1 MEERGYAALVCPI
14 KTSYQLVAMIEISRR
29 KLLLGAA
36 ATGLPGCVFGGVGPR
51 FGGEA
56 QFPAQAMSQLKQKT
70 AVFVLHKYDVPYAE
84 QFRGALTH
92 AWTFS
97 PIEVV
102 AGADVSRYADESRY
116 AYFTVDVLTSIVSYS
131 STWTEV
137 YHHAALVYVNS
148 LREDADVTG
157 YCRLP
162 LGDVWL
168 PKGVT
173 LDRKTFTDDD
183 ERYYNWT
190 PAMLSLYL
198 RSIQLDLE
206 SGRRR
211 WYYKSPPKSRELF
224 RLAESTLYVPD
235 HVLRRFEDGREV
247 ASFNP
252 LELFGGYPYKYQ
264 ILPPEPLLGVITDQP
279 DALVFDYVKSST
291 DKFIS
296 VYSFKSGLLYR
307 HYSPMSKNIES
318 VDVMRLLS

>member
-1 MEERGYAALVCPI
+1 
-14 KTSYQLVAMIEISRR
+14 MIELSRR

-36 ATGLPGCVFGGVGPR
+36 AAGLPGCGALGPR
-51 FGGEA
+51 FGTEA
-56 QFPAQAMSQLKQKT
+56 QFPPQAMSQLKQKT
-70 AVFVLHKYDVPYAE
+70 AVFVLHQDDLPYAE
-84 QFRGALTH
+84 QFRGALTR

-102 AGADVSRYADESRY
+102 AGADLNRYADESRY
-116 AYFTVDVLTSIVSYS
+116 AYFTVDLLTTTVTHS
-131 STWTEV
+131 SRWVEV
-137 YHHAALVYVNS
+137 YHHAALVFVNS
-148 LREDADVTG
+148 LRDDAEITG

-162 LGDVWL
+162 LGDVPL
-168 PKGVT
+168 PKGAADQSEQT
-173 LDRKTFTDDD
+173 EPE

-211 WYYKSPPKSRELF
+211 WYYKSLPKSPELG
-224 RLAESTLYVPD
+224 RLSQSTLYVPD
-235 HVLRRFEDGREV
+235 HVLRRFDEGQEIQP
-247 ASFNP
+247 FHP

-264 ILPPEPLLGVITDQP
+264 ILPPEALLGVVADQP

-296 VYSFKSGLLYR
+296 VYSFKAGLLYR
-307 HYSPMSKNIES
+307 HYSAMSKNIDS
-318 VDVMRLLS
+318 DDVMRILS

>member
-1 MEERGYAALVCPI
+1 
-14 KTSYQLVAMIEISRR
+14 MIEISRR

-36 ATGLPGCVFGGVGPR
+36 AAGLPGCGALGPR

-56 QFPAQAMSQLKQKT
+56 QFPPQAMSQLKQKT

-84 QFRGALTH
+84 QFRSALTR

-102 AGADVSRYADESRY
+102 AGADVNRYADESRY
-116 AYFTVDVLTSIVSYS
+116 AYFTVDLLTEAVSYS
-131 STWTEV
+131 PDWTQV
-137 YHHAALVYVNS
+137 YHHAALVFVNS
-148 LREDADVTG
+148 LRENAQIEG

-168 PKGVT
+168 PKDAPRDQRPATGE
-173 LDRKTFTDDD
+173 D
-183 ERYYNWT
+183 ERFYNWT

-206 SGRRR
+206 NGRRR
-211 WYYKSPPKSRELF
+211 WFYKSSPKSRELL
-224 RLAESTLYVPD
+224 RLADSTLYAPD
-235 HVLRRFEDGREV
+235 HVLRRFDDGQEIQP
-247 ASFNP
+247 FHP

-318 VDVMRLLS
+318 NDVMRILG

>member
-1 MEERGYAALVCPI
+1 
-14 KTSYQLVAMIEISRR
+14 MIEISRR
-29 KLLLGAA
+29 KWLLGAA
-36 ATGLPGCVFGGVGPR
+36 ALGLPGCGAFAPR
-51 FGGEA
+51 FGAEA
-56 QFPAQAMSQLKQKT
+56 QFPPQAMSQLKQKT

-84 QFRGALTH
+84 QFRGALTR

-102 AGADVSRYADESRY
+102 PGADLNRYADESRY
-116 AYFTVDVLTSIVSYS
+116 AYFTVDLLTTTVSHS

-148 LREDADVTG
+148 LREDADATG

-173 LDRKTFTDDD
+173 LDRSAYTDDD

-211 WYYKSPPKSRELF
+211 WFYKSPPKSRELF

-235 HVLRRFEDGREV
+235 HALRRFDDGQEIEP
-247 ASFNP
+247 FHP

-264 ILPPEPLLGVITDQP
+264 ILPPEPLLAVVTDQP

-296 VYSFKSGLLYR
+296 VYSFNAGLLYR